1 MTSAITSSEI
11 ETHSLAKEFLESL
24 DKKKNVVCLFGDLG
38 SGKTAFVKG
47 IAKALGVDHYTV
59 KSPTYTFV
67 REYTYQKGTI
77 CHIDLYR
84 LEKPDDILFAQIDE
98 MIRKKGTLVVIEW
111 ADRMND
117 HLSKSKNKTDI
128 CFEYVDKNI
137 RKITIF

>member
-1 MTSAITSSEI
+1 MTSTVTNSEI
-11 ETHSLAKEFLESL
+11 ETHAIAKELIKSL
-24 DKKKNVVCLFGDLG
+24 DKKKNVICLFGDLG

-47 IAKALGVDHYTV
+47 VAKALGIDHYTV

-67 REYTYQKGTI
+67 REYIHQNGTI

-111 ADRMND
+111 ADRMKD
-117 HLSKSKNKTDI
+117 SLPKNRTDI
-128 CFEYVDKNI
+128 CFEHIDKNI

>member
-1 MTSAITSSEI
+1 MTNTVSNSEI

-47 IAKALGVDHYTV
+47 MAKALGIDHYTV
-59 KSPTYTFV
+59 KSPTYAFV
-67 REYTYQKGTI
+67 REYAHQNGTI

-111 ADRMND
+111 ADRMKDSLPENR
-117 HLSKSKNKTDI
+117 TDI
-128 CFEYVDKNI
+128 CFEYIDKNT